1 MTTKKTFASLSLAT
15 CAAVFFA
22 TLSGG
27 AAAFAVKDITVKGHI
42 FKGMPVHEEIT
53 RTALKYM
60 KVPRSSGG
68 DIAFEP
74 EALTE
79 IANANWHADSKYM
92 AEPHRHFDAE
102 LFDPAQKF
110 LVDAR
115 KAIVTSL
122 RDPRKSGY
130 DARVLLGEALH
141 TVQDFYAHST
151 WIENRF
157 PGLAPLGE
165 TDSRDSP
172 IAIPYT
178 FGNHTSMCTDNGPI
192 TVPGQ
197 QLTTGFY
204 DVNNLILGTNS
215 YLFFNVYYDR
225 KCGHGR
231 STACNNLSE
240 CPGADLAT
248 NNSAGI
254 NKDTPL
260 RENHL
265 AAILYASDATK
276 KYVDLI
282 ISDLADNDAAKCRLM
297 VIGGCSNTHWQG
309 NYTISKADPP
319 PAPGSDWYWPYPRFA
334 LVQFGF
340 GPEGQTHGRFH
351 FDDES
356 SEVIFDGLNYTGVP
370 LIRSMAALSWR
381 STANVLKH
389 SIEARMHLDTLK
401 YDPVNGSYTPR
412 TIDTSG
418 IIEFEFSVQSRSPT
432 SISGTFTA
440 KMPSGYFAGGDT
452 YREWY
457 YPATATAS
465 GNWSATLVNSPKPKT
480 QMNGYDYCWADN
492 TGYRKLAI
500 PHNNTNPDLLPG
512 FDQWNPAPSACQFQ

>member
-1 MTTKKTFASLSLAT
+1 MTTRRTFASLSLAT

-27 AAAFAVKDITVKGHI
+27 AAAFAVKDITVEGHV

-53 RTALKYM
+53 RTALKHM

-92 AEPHRHFDAE
+92 AVPHRHFDAE
-102 LFDPAQKF
+102 LFGPAQKF

-115 KAIVTSL
+115 KAIVMSL
-122 RDPRKSGY
+122 KDPKKSGY

-141 TVQDFYAHST
+141 TVQDFYSHST

-157 PGLAPLGE
+157 PALAPLGE
-165 TDSRDSP
+165 TDSSGSP
-172 IAIPYT
+172 ITVPYT

-197 QLTTGFY
+197 PLTTGFY
-204 DVNNLILGTNS
+204 DAENLIFGANS
-215 YLFFNVYYDR
+215 YLFFNINLDR

-231 STACNNLSE
+231 STACNNHSE

-248 NNSAGI
+248 NGSAGI

-260 RENHL
+260 RDNHL

-282 ISDLADNDAAKCRLM
+282 ISDLGDNDAAKCRLM

-309 NYTISKADPP
+309 DYTISRSDHP
-319 PAPGSDWYWPYPRFA
+319 PAPGGDWYWPYPPQA
-334 LVQFGF
+334 LLQFGF
-340 GPEGQTHGRFH
+340 GFAGVSHGRFH

-356 SEVIFDGLNYTGVP
+356 SEVIFDGLNYQGVP
-370 LIRSMAALSWR
+370 VIRSMASLSWR
-381 STANVLKH
+381 STAQELRH
-389 SIEARMHLDTLK
+389 AIPTRMHLVRNYRLPEGGYGID
-401 YDPVNGSYTPR
+401 S
-412 TIDTSG
+412 IDTSG
-418 IIEFEFSVQSRSPT
+418 
-432 SISGTFTA
+432 SISYKFLVLTRGQTFINGTFIAT
-440 KMPSGYFAGGDT
+440 MQSVYFDNGDT
-452 YREWY
+452 TDKWHIAEAR
-457 YPATATAS
+457 AS
-465 GNWSATLVNSPKPKT
+465 GNWSAALVNSPKPKT
-480 QMNGYDYCWADN
+480 QMNGYDYCWFDN
-492 TGYRKLAI
+492 TGYMKLGI
-500 PHNNTNPDLLPG
+500 PNDKTNPDVLPG
-512 FDQWNPAPSACQFQ
+512 ADQWSPAPNGCRFQ